1 MRPKIEAFNALA
13 ESRKWRERV
22 SRKIARMTPAQELA
36 YFNRRRGIAPSVK
49 KTLANAAPATNAP

>member
-1 MRPKIEAFNALA
+1 MRPKAKSFDALA

-36 YFNRRRGIAPSVK
+36 YFNRRRGALASGK
-49 KTLANAAPATNAP
+49 KVLAKAA

>member
-1 MRPKIEAFNALA
+1 MRPKTKTFDAVA

-36 YFNRRRGIAPSVK
+36 YFNRRRDVAASGKKATVHKRSV
-49 KTLANAAPATNAP
+49 LRA

>member
-1 MRPKIEAFNALA
+1 LA

-36 YFNRRRGIAPSVK
+36 YFNRRRGASASSK
-49 KTLANAAPATNAP
+49 KSLVHAS